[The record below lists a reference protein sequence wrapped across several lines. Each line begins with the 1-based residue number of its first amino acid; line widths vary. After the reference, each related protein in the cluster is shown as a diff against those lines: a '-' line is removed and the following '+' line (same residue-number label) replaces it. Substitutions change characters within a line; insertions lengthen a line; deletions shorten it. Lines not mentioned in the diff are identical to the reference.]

1 MCKGVKNNGCI
12 INISNVIIYMN
23 KIILHFYNIISYIIE
38 RLSSYLN
45 NFEKEINLNILCN
58 NCNKNIKSTQIVYCI
73 YDKTFCTIDCRA
85 FYVKK
90 KNNNNLN
97 LVMCFL

>member
-1 MCKGVKNNGCI
+1 
-12 INISNVIIYMN
+12 MN
-23 KIILHFYNIISYIIE
+23 KIILYFYNIISHIIE
-38 RLSSYLN
+38 RLSLYFN
-45 NFEKEINLNILCN
+45 NLKKEENLNILCN
-58 NCNKNIKSTQIVYCI
+58 NCNKNIKSSQIVYCI